1 VKKAEFLPQL
11 AHTIEADA
19 DTMSESTVL
28 NELPNW
34 DSMRLLEVIAL
45 VDEQLGVNL
54 NANQLA
60 KCETVGQ
67 ILDILGDKLTAS

>member
-1 VKKAEFLPQL
+1 MNKAEFLPHL
-11 AHTIEADA
+11 AQVIEADIG
-19 DTMSESTVL
+19 TMSESTVL

-67 ILDILGDKLTAS
+67 ILDILGEKLAY

>member
-1 VKKAEFLPQL
+1 L
-11 AHTIEADA
+11 AQVIEADIG
-19 DTMSESTVL
+19 TMSESTVL

-67 ILDILGDKLTAS
+67 ILDILGEKLAY

>member
-1 VKKAEFLPQL
+1 
-11 AHTIEADA
+11 
-19 DTMSESTVL
+19 
-28 NELPNW
+28 
-34 DSMRLLEVIAL
+34 MRLLEVIAL

-67 ILDILGDKLTAS
+67 ILDILGEKLAY

>member
-11 AHTIEADA
+11 AQAIEADS

-67 ILDILGDKLTAS
+67 ILGILGDKLTA

>member
-1 VKKAEFLPQL
+1 MKKAEFLPQL
-11 AHTIEADA
+11 AQAIEADS

-67 ILDILGDKLTAS
+67 ILGILGDKLTA